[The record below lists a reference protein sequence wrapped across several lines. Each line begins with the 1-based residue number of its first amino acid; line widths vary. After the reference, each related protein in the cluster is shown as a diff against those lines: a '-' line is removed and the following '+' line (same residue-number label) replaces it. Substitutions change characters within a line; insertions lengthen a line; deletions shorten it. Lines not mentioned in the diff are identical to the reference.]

1 MPPDHWPD
9 GAGVVWPRRWGPH
22 ADEGPGGGWGERPPP
37 VGAPGR
43 SASCGQVDGR
53 GADTRT
59 QPTLSSGVKANADRH
74 SANVLPIIHEIQR
87 AGARSLRAIAEA
99 LTARGVLTARGGR
112 WPAMTVSNVLARA

>member
-1 MPPDHWPD
+1 LREIAAELATRGFKNGNGKPF
-9 GAGVVWPRRWGPH
+9 
-22 ADEGPGGGWGERPPP
+22 
-37 VGAPGR
+37 

-53 GADTRT
+53 GADTRS
-59 QPTLSSGVKANADRH
+59 QLTLSSGVKANADRH

-112 WPAMTVSNVLARA
+112 WQAMTVSNVIARA